1 MLLCFSSSH
10 RTAEFDLLER
20 LERHA
25 PAVTAAL
32 AEQHGIVAGSVV
44 LATCNRFE
52 AYLDVDAQR
61 LAGAAT
67 ADHVIE
73 TVAAASGIDADVLRS
88 SSAVYS
94 DDAVAEHLFSVSS
107 GLESVVV
114 GEGEI
119 AGQVRRAL
127 QAARTSGTVTGN
139 LERVFQVASRTS
151 RGVKNQTGI
160 MTAGRSM
167 VRLALELAESRIT
180 DWAAV
185 RVLLVGTGK
194 YAGASLAALRE
205 RGVVD
210 VQVFSPTGRAAK
222 FALSHD
228 VVPVES
234 DDLLE
239 ALGAADLVVTC
250 SAVTDHVITRTLL
263 ADAIAAPDAAERR
276 LVIDLGLP
284 RNVDPAVAE
293 LRGVELLDLETISI
307 HAPVEELNAAAD
319 ARELVG
325 AAAAEFAAQ
334 SAEQAITPAL
344 VALRTHVFGVLDA
357 EIARARSRGDSSE
370 QTEAALR
377 HLAGVLLHTP
387 SVRARELARNGDA
400 QAFVDAAAALFGV
413 EVEEPPRAAGL
424 RAVDDETAAS

>member
-32 AEQHGIVAGSVV
+32 AEQHGIVSGSVV

-52 AYLDVDAQR
+52 AYLDVDAQPF
-61 LAGAAT
+61 AADAT
-67 ADHVIE
+67 TDQVIE
-73 TVAAASGIDADVLRS
+73 TVAAASGIDADLLRS

-167 VRLALELAESRIT
+167 VRLALELAESRIS
-180 DWAAV
+180 DWAAL

-234 DDLLE
+234 DGLPE
-239 ALGAADLVVTC
+239 GLGSADLVVTC

-263 ADAIAAPDAAERR
+263 ADAIAAPNAAERR

-293 LRGVELLDLETISI
+293 LRGVELLDLETIRI
-307 HAPVEELNAAAD
+307 HAPIEELNAAAD

-334 SAEQAITPAL
+334 NAEQAITPAL
-344 VALRTHVFGVLDA
+344 VALRTHVFGILDA
-357 EIARARSRGDSSE
+357 EIARARARGDSTE
-370 QTEAALR
+370 QTEQALR
-377 HLAGVLLHTP
+377 HLAGVLLHAP
-387 SVRARELARNGDA
+387 SVRARELARNGEA
-400 QAFVDAAAALFGV
+400 QSFVDATTALFGV
-413 EVEEPPRAAGL
+413 EVEDAHRRPL